1 MCAVQNLT
9 ILKVQGPKSAS
20 IFRRDRAMGLQYH
33 VHLLSYHLLEQRDV
47 QGNTYTVFGS
57 DT

>member
-1 MCAVQNLT
+1 
-9 ILKVQGPKSAS
+9 
-20 IFRRDRAMGLQYH
+20 MGLQCH